1 MSIFLKSNRIESN
14 RLEFR
19 FQLLES
25 NRRQEILKIDQN
37 QLVLIYFELFYLFI
51 IITTNMHYIYA
62 LLLSKYC
69 VFKKLLFI

>member
-1 MSIFLKSNRIESN
+1 MSIFLK
-14 RLEFR
+14 
-19 FQLLES
+19 S

-51 IITTNMHYIYA
+51 IIITNMHYIYV
-62 LLLSKYC
+62 LLLSKHC